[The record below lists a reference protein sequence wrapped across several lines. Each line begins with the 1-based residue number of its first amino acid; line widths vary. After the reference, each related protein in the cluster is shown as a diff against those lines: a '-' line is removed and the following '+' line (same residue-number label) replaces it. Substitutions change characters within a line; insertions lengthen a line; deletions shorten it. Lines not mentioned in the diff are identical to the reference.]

1 MGVTA
6 PQGFRAAGIHC
17 GIKTETKENQALDL
31 ALVESMQE
39 SAYSAAVFTSNKLAA
54 APVVVSKKHLVKSQ
68 GKTRAVIINS
78 GCANA
83 ATGQAGETDAR
94 QTCEKTAQ
102 ELNASTNEILVCS
115 TGLIGYQLPVKKI
128 LQSIPELVASLSE
141 EGASQ
146 AAKAIMTTDTKPKEH
161 LEAGNG
167 FLVGGMAKGAA
178 MLAPDMATMLAVITT
193 DAICE
198 SPEENLPKIL
208 KRAVDE
214 SFNSLS
220 VDGVQSTNDTVI
232 LLANGL
238 SGEKPVADIQKAV
251 TKTCQNLA
259 HMMAEDA
266 EGATR
271 TVGIHI
277 FGAPDNDAG
286 DIAAR
291 HLANSVLLK
300 CSWYGGD
307 PYWGRLASELGASGI
322 AVDLSRL
329 SLGYGRFTVFERG
342 AESHFDKSQLA
353 EYMSGRHLDVHVN
366 LGLGNGE
373 GYMLACDLGYGYI
386 DENSKTS

>member
-1 MGVTA
+1 MGVAA
-6 PQGFRAAGIHC
+6 PKGFRAAGIHC
-17 GIKTETKENQALDL
+17 GIKENQALDL
-31 ALVESMQE
+31 ALVESIE
-39 SAYSAAVFTSNKLAA
+39 KPAHSAAAFTSNKLAA
-54 APVVVSKKHLVKSQ
+54 APVLVSRKHLAKSQ

-83 ATGQAGETDAR
+83 ATGQAGEVDAR

-128 LQSIPELVASLSE
+128 LQSIPELAASLSE
-141 EGASQ
+141 EGASH
-146 AAKAIMTTDTKPKEH
+146 AAKAIMTTDVKPKEH
-161 LEAGNG
+161 LETGSG
-167 FLVGGMAKGAA
+167 FLVGAMAKGAA
-178 MLAPDMATMLAVITT
+178 MLAPNMATMLAVITT

-198 SPEENLPKIL
+198 NPGENLPKIL
-208 KRAVDE
+208 KRAADE

-232 LLANGL
+232 LLASGL

-259 HMMAEDA
+259 YMMAEDA

-271 TVGIHI
+271 TVGIHV
-277 FGAPDNDAG
+277 FGALDDDAA
-286 DIAAR
+286 DAAVR
-291 HLANSVLLK
+291 YLANSVLLK
-300 CSWYGGD
+300 CSWHGGD
-307 PYWGRLASELGASGI
+307 PYWGRLASELGASGV
-322 AVDLSRL
+322 AVDLNRL
-329 SLGYGRFTVFERG
+329 SLGYGRFVVFEKG
-342 AESHFDKSQLA
+342 AESHLNKSELA
-353 EYMSGRHLDVHVN
+353 EYMSSRHLDVHIN

-373 GYMLACDLGYGYI
+373 GYMLACDLGHGYI